1 MNLINL
7 LKTFFS
13 QEKNKGILTSA
24 VSFSIANLLNV
35 FFNKNLQIGIQKSTF
50 ISMYLIGNILAYSL
64 DVVFAKEK
72 LYINNRYGNIS
83 LNNYNARLNFLIKSF
98 FSKYFIRF
106 MILTI
111 IDSIIG
117 LTLLKFLIKLMDKY
131 EILIDWKYR
140 DLLIAAVV
148 VSFTYNLYLNQLRFD
163 WAYEYKE
170 NYLLNILIY
179 IWFTLIILIVVRTD
193 KTIDKIRDKNTLK
206 YMTDKRFDY

>member
-1 MNLINL
+1 
-7 LKTFFS
+7 
-13 QEKNKGILTSA
+13 
-24 VSFSIANLLNV
+24 
-35 FFNKNLQIGIQKSTF
+35 
-50 ISMYLIGNILAYSL
+50 MYLIGNILAYSL

>member
-1 MNLINL
+1 MMNKFLYRKNVIDNIRSHPLINDDL
-7 LKTFFS
+7 L
-13 QEKNKGILTSA
+13 
-24 VSFSIANLLNV
+24 

-83 LNNYNARLNFLIKSF
+83 LNNYNVRLNFLIKSF

>member
-83 LNNYNARLNFLIKSF
+83 LNNYDARLNFLIKSF

-106 MILTI
+106 MILSI